1 MVAGFSALPSLI
13 TKHYGITKTST
24 IHGLTLSGW
33 ACGGV
38 FGPLL
43 ANTLSYQT
51 LLWVLTGIYGMSFIA
66 VKTFVKQDMKSVIN
80 GMLR

>member
-1 MVAGFSALPSLI
+1 M
-13 TKHYGITKTST
+13 
-24 IHGLTLSGW
+24 SGW

-51 LLWVLTGIYGMSFIA
+51 LLWVLAGIYGMSFIA
-66 VKTFVKQDMKSVIN
+66 VKTFVKQDIHKIN
-80 GMLR
+80 G

>member
-1 MVAGFSALPSLI
+1 MEDGFSALPSLI

-33 ACGGV
+33 AMGGI

-51 LLWVLTGIYGMSFIA
+51 LLWVLAGIYGTSFIA
-66 VKTFVKQDMKSVIN
+66 VKTFVKQDIHKVK
-80 GMLR
+80 G

>member
-1 MVAGFSALPSLI
+1 MVHGFSCLPSLI

-33 ACGGV
+33 AMGGI

-51 LLWVLTGIYGMSFIA
+51 LLLVLTGIYGMSFIA
-66 VKTFVKQDMKSVIN
+66 VKTFVKQDIHKIK
-80 GMLR
+80 G